1 MDLRHTLPNVHY
13 LIQAVL
19 TTSVSTTLSPLSV
32 LSISSYAKHP
42 RSRSDPNLVK
52 NGSRTS
58 LSALTPLKLGNDST
72 NPVDTQNSTSS
83 HTTSASCDSSP
94 KAMHIVVPGDKVV
107 KVNGVKQ
114 ESKGRR
120 NSTLKVP
127 QPASIIAN
135 KLMNNHGKQHHQQEG
150 YQKVTTSASTVKR

>member
-42 RSRSDPNLVK
+42 RSRSDPNLAK

-58 LSALTPLKLGNDST
+58 LTALAPLKLGNDSAS
-72 NPVDTQNSTSS
+72 PVDIQNKTIS
-83 HTTSASCDSSP
+83 HTSSASCDSSP
-94 KAMHIVVPGDKVV
+94 KTIHVVVPGDKLI

-114 ESKGRR
+114 EVKGRR
-120 NSTLKVP
+120 NSALKVS
-127 QPASIIAN
+127 QPASVIAN
-135 KLMNNHGKQHHQQEG
+135 KLMNNHGKKTHQEE
-150 YQKVTTSASTVKR
+150 YQNVTASASTVKR